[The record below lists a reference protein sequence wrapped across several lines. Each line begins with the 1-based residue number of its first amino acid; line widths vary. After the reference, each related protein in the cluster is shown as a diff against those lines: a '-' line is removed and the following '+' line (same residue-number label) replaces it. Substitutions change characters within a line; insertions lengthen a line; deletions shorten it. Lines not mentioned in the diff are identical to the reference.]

1 MTDTATPSVT
11 AEGRLEEVMT
21 FFNQGEFFRAYD
33 LAAESLELFPGNV
46 ALAHRAVLSLANAG
60 ATALALSKYYE
71 FGLDERPETDVRS
84 LLGRLKKDQAFAE
97 TGGARAAMFCE
108 GRALYESAFRSA
120 TAAHDPE
127 AYYPAI
133 NAATLALFAG
143 DAEAAGRLAGEV
155 LDVLAPRIAGLHKD
169 GASDRYW
176 VLATALEAH
185 LVRGDLVAARGLV
198 EQVVAA
204 SGRDY
209 AALATTGR
217 QLERI
222 VQAKKL
228 DSSVLGA
235 FEPPTVIHF
244 LGPVIAPLGQS
255 GGFRAVQAATVAADI
270 AGLLKGMR
278 IGAAYG
284 SLAPG
289 AEILFAEA
297 LLGQGVALNVVL
309 PFATADFIEQSVRPA
324 GQPWVRRFEACLA
337 AAKTVRFATEDAYLG
352 DDQLFTYSSSLAMGL
367 ASLCALHLHAPLM
380 QLAVWDGVVND
391 GAIADTGADMSAWHK
406 AGHPVT
412 IVPTGPDADVKKL
425 PPWHRPQVARG
436 RRDTRAMLFGDIHG
450 FSKLTDAQLPAFAEQ
465 VMGTL
470 GEVARR
476 HEQHIA
482 FINTWG
488 DGVFVVFRNADRAA
502 ACALD
507 MQEAMSGIDFKA
519 AGLPE
524 TLKLRLGGHLGPVYE
539 LNDPITDRPNYYGA
553 HVSRAARIEPIT
565 PEGCIYV
572 TETFAA
578 VLALHNV
585 GQFSCDYVGNTEM
598 AKHYGRLRMFLLR
611 RADGKGPAVLGD
623 IERAAGWGHSPNVD
637 DLLHVEQADSG
648 PKASGCNQTTTNV
661 T

>member
-1 MTDTATPSVT
+1 MQLEARMTDTQTRPVT
-11 AEGRLEEVMT
+11 AEGRLKEVMT

-33 LAAESLELFPGNV
+33 LAAETLELFPGNV

-60 ATALALSKYYE
+60 ATVLAVSKYYE

-84 LLGRLKKDQAFAE
+84 LLGRLKKDQGFAE
-97 TGGARAAMFCE
+97 TGEARASMFRE

-120 TAAHDPE
+120 AAHDPE

-133 NAATLALFAG
+133 NAATLALFTG

-155 LDVLAPRIAGLHKD
+155 LDVLTPRIAGLDKD
-169 GASDRYW
+169 GAPDRYW

-185 LVRGDLVAARGLV
+185 LVRGDLDAARGLV
-198 EQVVAA
+198 EQVVVA

-222 VQAKKL
+222 VQAKNL
-228 DSSVLGA
+228 DSSVLAA
-235 FEPPTVIHF
+235 FEPPTVVHF
-244 LGPVIAPLGQS
+244 LGPVIAPLGQT
-255 GGFRAVQAATVAADI
+255 GGFRALQAATVAADI

-309 PFATADFIEQSVRPA
+309 PFAAADFIEQSVRPA
-324 GQPWVRRFEACLA
+324 GEPWVRRFDACLA

-352 DDQLFTYSSSLAMGL
+352 DDQLFAYSSSLAMGL
-367 ASLCALHLHAPLM
+367 ASLCALHLHAPPM

-391 GAIADTGADMSAWHK
+391 FAIADTAADMSAWRE
-406 AGHPVT
+406 AGHPLK
-412 IVPTGPDADVKKL
+412 IVPVGPDADVKKL
-425 PPWHRPQVARG
+425 PPWHRAKVARG

-450 FSKLTDAQLPAFAEQ
+450 FSKLTDAQLPAFAEN

-476 HEQHIA
+476 HERHIT

-488 DGVFVVFRNADRAA
+488 DGIFVVFRNADRAA

-507 MQEAMSGIDFKA
+507 MQDAMSAIDFESV
-519 AGLPE
+519 GLPE

-539 LNDPITDRPNYYGA
+539 LDDPITDRPNYYGA

-578 VLALHNV
+578 VLALHNAD
-585 GQFSCDYVGNTEM
+585 QFSCDYVGNTEM

-611 RADGKGPAVLGD
+611 RADGKGPPVLGD
-623 IERAAGWGHSPNVD
+623 IERAAG
-637 DLLHVEQADSG
+637 
-648 PKASGCNQTTTNV
+648 
-661 T
+661 

>member
-1 MTDTATPSVT
+1 MTDAQSPPVT
-11 AEGRLEEVMT
+11 AEELLKDVKT
-21 FFNQGEFFRAYD
+21 FFDHGEFFRAYD
-33 LAAESLELFPGNV
+33 LAAEALGLFPGNV

-60 ATALALSKYYE
+60 ATALALDKYYE
-71 FGLDERPETDVRS
+71 FGLDKRLDKQHETDVRS

-97 TGGARAAMFCE
+97 TGEARAASFRE
-108 GRALYESAFRSA
+108 GRALYEDAFRAA
-120 TAAHDPE
+120 TEARDPE

-155 LDVLAPRIAGLHKD
+155 LDLLAPRISGLEAD
-169 GASDRYW
+169 GAPDRYW

-185 LVRGDLVAARGLV
+185 LVRGDLDAARGLV
-198 EQVVAA
+198 DQVVAA
-204 SGRDY
+204 SGNDG

-222 VQAKKL
+222 VAAKKL
-228 DSSVLGA
+228 DSSVLAA
-235 FEPPTVIHF
+235 FRVPTVVHF
-244 LGPVIAPLGQS
+244 LGNMH
-255 GGFRAVQAATVAADI
+255 ATSVAADI
-270 AGLLKGMR
+270 AALLHGIR

-284 SLAPG
+284 SLAAG
-289 AEILFAEA
+289 ADILFAEA

-309 PFATADFIEQSVRPA
+309 PFATADFVEESVRPA
-324 GQPWVRRFEACLA
+324 GEAWVTRFEACLA

-352 DDQLFTYSSSLAMGL
+352 DDQLFSYGSSLAMGL
-367 ASLCALHLHAPLM
+367 ASLCARHLHAPLM
-380 QLAVWDGVVND
+380 QLAVWDGSINEGD
-391 GAIADTGADMSAWHK
+391 GDATAGTAADLSAWRE
-406 AGHPVT
+406 AGHPVKL
-412 IVPTGPDADVKKL
+412 VPTGPDANVEKL
-425 PPWHRPQVARG
+425 PPWQRPKVARG

-450 FSKLTDAQLPAFAEQ
+450 FSKLTDAQLPLFTDKI
-465 VMGTL
+465 MGTL

-476 HEQHIA
+476 HKQHIA
-482 FINTWG
+482 FVNTWG
-488 DGVFVVFRNADRAA
+488 DGIFVVFRDAGHAA

-507 MQEAMSGIDFKA
+507 MQDAMGAIDLKA

-539 LNDPITDRPNYYGA
+539 LDDPVTDRPNYYGA

-565 PEGCIYV
+565 PEGCVYV

-578 VLALHNV
+578 MLALHNA

-611 RADGKGPAVLGD
+611 RAGDGKGPPVLGD
-623 IERAAGWGHSPNVD
+623 IERAAV
-637 DLLHVEQADSG
+637 
-648 PKASGCNQTTTNV
+648 
-661 T
+661 

>member
-1 MTDTATPSVT
+1 MTDTQTHPVT
-11 AEGRLEEVMT
+11 AEARLEEVMT

-33 LAAESLELFPGNV
+33 LAAETLELFPGNV

-97 TGGARAAMFCE
+97 TGAARATMFRE

-120 TAAHDPE
+120 AAAHDPE

-143 DAEAAGRLAGEV
+143 DAEAADRLAGEV
-155 LDVLAPRIAGLHKD
+155 LEVLAPRIAGLDKD

-185 LVRGDLVAARGLV
+185 LIRGDLDAARGLV
-198 EQVVAA
+198 EQVVVA
-204 SGRDY
+204 SGQDY
-209 AALATTGR
+209 AAVATTGR

-228 DSSVLGA
+228 DSSVLAA
-235 FEPPTVIHF
+235 FEPPTVVHF

-255 GGFRAVQAATVAADI
+255 GGVRAVHAATVAADI

-297 LLGQGVALNVVL
+297 LLAQGVALNVVL
-309 PFATADFIEQSVRPA
+309 PFDTADFIEQSVRPA
-324 GQPWVRRFEACLA
+324 GEPWVRRFEACLA

-391 GAIADTGADMSAWHK
+391 SAIADTAADMSAWRK
-406 AGHPVT
+406 AGHPLK
-412 IVPTGPDADVKKL
+412 IVSVGPDADVKKL
-425 PPWHRPQVARG
+425 PPWHRPKVARG

-450 FSKLTDAQLPAFAEQ
+450 FSKLTDAQLPAFAEN

-476 HEQHIA
+476 HERHIT

-488 DGVFVVFRNADRAA
+488 DGIFVVFRNADRAA

-507 MQEAMSGIDFKA
+507 MQDAMSTIDFKA

-539 LNDPITDRPNYYGA
+539 LNDPITERPNYYGA

-565 PEGCIYV
+565 PEGCVYV

-578 VLALHNV
+578 VLALHNA

-611 RADGKGPAVLGD
+611 RADGEGPAVLGD
-623 IERAAGWGHSPNVD
+623 IERGAA
-637 DLLHVEQADSG
+637 
-648 PKASGCNQTTTNV
+648 
-661 T
+661 

>member
-1 MTDTATPSVT
+1 MTDTQSPPVT
-11 AEGRLEEVMT
+11 ADGLLGNVMT
-21 FFNQGEFFRAYD
+21 YFNHGEFFRAYD
-33 LAAESLELFPGNV
+33 LAAEALELFPGNI

-60 ATALALSKYYE
+60 ATALALDKYHE
-71 FGLDERPETDVRS
+71 FGLDKRHGTDVRS

-97 TGGARAAMFCE
+97 TGEARAIMFRE
-108 GRALYESAFRSA
+108 ARALYEGAFFAA

-133 NAATLALFAG
+133 NAATLALLAG

-155 LDVLAPRIAGLHKD
+155 LDLLAPRIANLGE
-169 GASDRYW
+169 GGTADRYW

-185 LVRGDLVAARGLV
+185 LVRGDLDAARALV
-198 EQVVAA
+198 DQVVAA
-204 SGRDY
+204 SGRDD

-235 FEPPTVIHF
+235 FEPPTVVHF
-244 LGPVIAPLGQS
+244 LGNMIAQPGHEGRFQ
-255 GGFRAVQAATVAADI
+255 AVQEERVAADI
-270 AGLLKGMR
+270 AALLHGMR

-284 SLAPG
+284 ALASG
-289 AEILFAEA
+289 ADILFAEA
-297 LLGQGVALNVVL
+297 LLGRGVALNIVL

-324 GQPWVRRFEACLA
+324 GEAWVARFEACLA

-352 DDQLFTYSSSLAMGL
+352 DDLLFTYGSSLAMGL
-367 ASLCALHLHAPLM
+367 TSLCARHMHAPMM
-380 QLAVWDGVVND
+380 QLAVWDGRVDEDAVA
-391 GAIADTGADMSAWHK
+391 GTAADMTAWRE

-412 IVPTGPDADVKKL
+412 ILPVGPDSKVEKL
-425 PPWHRPQVARG
+425 PPWHRPNVARG

-450 FSKLTDAQLPAFAEQ
+450 FSKLTDAQLPLFTEKI
-465 VMGTL
+465 MGTL

-476 HEQHIA
+476 HKQHIA

-488 DGVFVVFRNADRAA
+488 DGIFVVFRDAGRAA

-507 MQEAMSGIDFKA
+507 MQDAMSAIDLDA

-539 LNDPITDRPNYYGA
+539 LDDPVTDRPNYYGA

-565 PEGCIYV
+565 PEGCVYV

-578 VLALHNV
+578 VLALFNA
-585 GQFSCDYVGNTEM
+585 GNFSCDYAGNTEM

-611 RADGKGPAVLGD
+611 RAGNGTGPAVLGD
-623 IERAAGWGHSPNVD
+623 IERVAG
-637 DLLHVEQADSG
+637 
-648 PKASGCNQTTTNV
+648 
-661 T
+661 